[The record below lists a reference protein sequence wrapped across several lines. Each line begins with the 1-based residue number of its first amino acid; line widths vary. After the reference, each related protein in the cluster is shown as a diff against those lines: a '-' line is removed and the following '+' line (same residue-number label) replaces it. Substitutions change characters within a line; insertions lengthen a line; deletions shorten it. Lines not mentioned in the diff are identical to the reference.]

1 MATTDLNIN
10 QSLNLDSKVE
20 HDVLETK
27 ANLEKE
33 IELGEQLPKD
43 NPKNLHDLAMAYNNL
58 AILQYI
64 SLGDY
69 DSANLNYRKSIEISE
84 QLPKDN
90 TGYQFTLAGAYTNL
104 ANLQENHLGDY
115 GSAKSN
121 YEKTI
126 AIGEQLPKDNT
137 EYQDT
142 LASAYTNLADL
153 QQFNLGD
160 FNSANLNYRKAIEIR
175 EQLPKDNHEN
185 LNKLAKAY
193 TVFANLQKDYLGNY
207 DSAKVNYEKAIKFGE
222 QLPKDNPEHQNNLAY
237 AFYFYASL
245 QVKQTKYEAA
255 EANVKSGITIFQHL
269 ADSNPK
275 FLGDLLICN
284 CLLGDTYT
292 GRNKLKE
299 AKETL
304 DGIKSLAAKCLYDN
318 PNDSKV
324 QQVNDYIKNL
334 SDYLNEEKRIKRRN
348 NIIFAT
354 IAVLVLIHLCYKFF
368 TQPFQI
374 LDVCIVIVI
383 VIVIGI
389 RIWMRS

>member
-104 ANLQENHLGDY
+104 ANLQ
-115 GSAKSN
+115 
-121 YEKTI
+121 
-126 AIGEQLPKDNT
+126 
-137 EYQDT
+137 
-142 LASAYTNLADL
+142 
-153 QQFNLGD
+153 
-160 FNSANLNYRKAIEIR
+160 
-175 EQLPKDNHEN
+175 
-185 LNKLAKAY
+185 
-193 TVFANLQKDYLGNY
+193 KDYLGNY

-222 QLPKDNPEHQNNLAY
+222 QLPKDNPEYQNNLAY

-245 QVKQTKYEAA
+245 QVIQKKYEAA